1 MGGYGIAQVGFWS
14 GTPFEVVVREPK
26 KECVMPVSALV
37 VTLSDEPVERA
48 ATLAELA
55 GLDHLTVGDVEGRVH
70 VPVVCESESLA
81 EGEERVRELMSMRGV
96 VFVDVVMVD
105 FSDLEE
111 INESMR
117 ERRLRPEVEWEP
129 DLLAESDRSER

>member
-1 MGGYGIAQVGFWS
+1 
-14 GTPFEVVVREPK
+14 
-26 KECVMPVSALV
+26 MPVSALV